1 MTNIRREIFSAFRI
15 RASLKMILFTGFMAV
30 LLGLTAIPAAATP
43 SRHGTGDDCRSKV
56 FDLVALEDIPSDGKI
71 GVPSNTTKL
80 LRGSVS
86 AETETY
92 IPLVVI
98 VIGFEGQP
106 YNNTYDWNEMIF
118 QGEVSLKQYYKDMS
132 FGKFTFQPVEENS
145 RTGFGGNTNENDR
158 INDGIIF
165 VSLDMEK
172 TYGWAVD
179 YDYYTR

>member
-1 MTNIRREIFSAFRI
+1 MTNDRREIFSAFRI

-86 AETETY
+86 AETETC
-92 IPLVVI
+92 
-98 VIGFEGQP
+98 E
-106 YNNTYDWNEMIF
+106 
-118 QGEVSLKQYYKDMS
+118 
-132 FGKFTFQPVEENS
+132 
-145 RTGFGGNTNENDR
+145 GGNESCRLLCFPDPLIR
-158 INDGIIF
+158 
-165 VSLDMEK
+165 
-172 TYGWAVD
+172 
-179 YDYYTR
+179 